1 MIQKFQFFA
10 EILKFCKFQKFLKF
24 NESVVDVDESIQD
37 LTGFCSFEPNS
48 TKGLKPQVS
57 YITSF
62 RTTMHNEMVAP
73 AYFDCAQHRLW
84 RA

>member
-10 EILKFCKFQKFLKF
+10 EILKFFKFQKFLKF
-24 NESVVDVDESIQD
+24 NESVVDVDESIQE
-37 LTGFCSFEPNS
+37 LTRPCSFEPNS

-62 RTTMHNEMVAP
+62 RTTMHNEGVVP
-73 AYFDCAQHRLW
+73 AYFDCAQHRLR

>member
-37 LTGFCSFEPNS
+37 LTGSFA
-48 TKGLKPQVS
+48 TLKM
-57 YITSF
+57 
-62 RTTMHNEMVAP
+62 TMHNEGVVP
-73 AYFDCAQHRLW
+73 TYFDCAQHRLQ

>member
-1 MIQKFQFFA
+1 MIQKFRFFT
-10 EILKFCKFQKFLKF
+10 EINKFHKFQKILEF

-37 LTGFCSFEPNS
+37 LTGSCSFEPNS

-62 RTTMHNEMVAP
+62 RTTMHNEGVVP
-73 AYFDCAQHRLW
+73 AYFDCAQHRLQ

>member
-1 MIQKFQFFA
+1 MNQ
-10 EILKFCKFQKFLKF
+10 
-24 NESVVDVDESIQD
+24 NSQD
-37 LTGFCSFEPNS
+37 LTGSCSFEPNS

-62 RTTMHNEMVAP
+62 RTTMHNEGVVP
-73 AYFDCAQHRLW
+73 AYFDCAQHRLQ